1 MAPRTTARRLLVAA
15 PAVALVALAATACHP
30 PHEKASDEPNAD
42 YTLPSFTVAPE
53 PSAEK
58 TAART
63 PAATSTPA
71 VAPVPGANAET
82 PAGPNA
88 APAN

>member
-15 PAVALVALAATACHP
+15 PAVALVALAATGCRP
-30 PHEKASDEPNAD
+30 PNEKASEEPNAG
-42 YTLPSFTVAPE
+42 YTLPSYTVAPE

-63 PAATSTPA
+63 PAATSSA
-71 VAPVPGANAET
+71 AAQVPGANAEN
-82 PAGPNA
+82 PAAPVP